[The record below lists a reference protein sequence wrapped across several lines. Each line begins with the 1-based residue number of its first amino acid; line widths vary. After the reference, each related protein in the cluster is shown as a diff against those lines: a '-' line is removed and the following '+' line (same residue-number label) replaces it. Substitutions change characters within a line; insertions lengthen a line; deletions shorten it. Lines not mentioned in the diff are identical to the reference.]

1 MLNSIRKFSS
11 SPYAIVLLGIVI
23 LPFVMWCMGDVFR
36 GGNINTIV
44 DIDNKKI
51 STQEFINHINRLNF
65 QGENLSEE
73 IFQQELTNFIAKNL
87 INIESKRL
95 DILLSDSALLKII
108 KNDKAYKKNNTF
120 SRTAYEKFLISNN
133 LSAIQYEQYLRESE
147 TRKQLFDF
155 ISGGIKSP
163 KFLVNNEYDSNNQIK
178 NLLIINLDDI
188 YKKELNFSNE
198 QIKQYYEKNIEQF
211 NEIFRLVKYSI
222 ITPMNI
228 TAGKEYNNS
237 FFKKLDEIED
247 LIASGKNIDH
257 ISKKFNLSIET
268 SKSFNEKKKDRS
280 GEIVSFFDEDLVKK
294 IFKIKSEYPTELL
307 NLKDDYFLIQLEKSE
322 IIPRKITSVK
332 VKDKISSIL
341 KKEKILNKNSEVIE
355 KIIRNKFKKND
366 FDNLALNNNIK
377 IKKIKL
383 NSIFDNKNINKKFIN
398 PIYNLPEKKM
408 YVFSDSELNEN
419 LLIYVDKIEHV
430 SIDQN
435 LKEYDK
441 YFLQTNAQIINN
453 IYNIYDSYMNKKYD
467 VDINYNAAD
476 KVKNYFK

>member
-11 SPYAIVLLGIVI
+11 SPYAKILMAIVI
-23 LPFVMWCMGDVFR
+23 LPFVLWGMGDVFR

-44 DIDNKKI
+44 EIDNKKI
-51 STQEFINHINRLNF
+51 PTQEFVNHINRLNL

-133 LSAIQYEQYLRESE
+133 LSAVQYEQYLRESE

-163 KFLVNNEYDSNNQIK
+163 KFLVNNEYDLSNQIK

-228 TAGKEYNNS
+228 TGEEEYSNS
-237 FFKKLDEIED
+237 FFKKLDEVED

-268 SKSFNEKKKDRS
+268 SKSFNEKKRDRS

-332 VKDKISSIL
+332 VKDEISSIL

-383 NSIFDNKNINKKFIN
+383 NSIFDNENINKKFIN
-398 PIYNLPEKKM
+398 AIYMLPEKKM
-408 YVFSDSELNEN
+408 YVFSDNDLNEN

-435 LKEYDK
+435 SEEYDK